1 MSHKHI
7 TRDDRVR
14 LAVLLKGK
22 TKKEEIGRIVKK
34 DRSSIFREVK
44 RGSKSNQY
52 LPSWSEKQR
61 KHRKIKSG
69 QGRRKIENNTVLR
82 VYIITHLKLYWS
94 PEQIAGRLKQEGVVI
109 CHETIYQYIIR
120 HKKWKKYLRCQKGR
134 YRRRHGT
141 KRREKQREFEKKR
154 WIGERPDIINHRQ
167 RMGDWE
173 GDTVIGRERTKRILT
188 HVERVSGYLF
198 ADKLDVVRAEIVAE
212 TVALRFRSLPK
223 AKRLSITY
231 DNGTEF
237 ASHEIIEKKTR
248 ARVYF
253 ANPYHSWERGSV
265 ENVNGLLRQFF
276 PKRSSFATIT
286 EGDVKRAERLLNRR
300 PRKRLNYLTPFEVFH
315 CISN

>member
-7 TRDDRVR
+7 TRDDRVK
-14 LAVLLKGK
+14 LAVLLQSKARR
-22 TKKEEIGRIVKK
+22 EEIGRIVKK
-34 DRSSIFREVK
+34 DLSSIFREIK
-44 RGSKSNQY
+44 RGSKNRKY
-52 LPSWSEKQR
+52 LLSFAEKQR
-61 KHRKIKSG
+61 KRRRTESG
-69 QGRRKIENNTVLR
+69 QRRRKIENNTVLR
-82 VYIITHLKLYWS
+82 IYITTNLKRYWS
-94 PEQIAGRLKQEGVVI
+94 PEQIAGRLRQEGIII

-120 HKKWKKYLRCQKGR
+120 HKQWKKYLRCHKGR

-141 KRREKQREFEKKR
+141 KQREREREFEKKR
-154 WIGERPDIINHRQ
+154 WIGERPEIVNERA

-173 GDTVIGRERTKRILT
+173 GDTIIGKERTKRILT
-188 HVERVSGYLF
+188 HVERLSGYLI
-198 ADKLDVVRAEIVAE
+198 ADKLDVVSAEIVAE
-212 TVALRFRSLPK
+212 TVALRFGFLPK
-223 AKRLSITY
+223 DKRRSITY

-237 ASHEIIEKKTR
+237 SSHETIERKTK
-248 ARVYF
+248 AMVYF

-315 CISN
+315 CNSN